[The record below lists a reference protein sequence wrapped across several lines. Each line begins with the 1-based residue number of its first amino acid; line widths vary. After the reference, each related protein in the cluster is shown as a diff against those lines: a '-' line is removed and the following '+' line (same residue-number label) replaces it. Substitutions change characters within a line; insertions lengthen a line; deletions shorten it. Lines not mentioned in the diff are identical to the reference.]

1 MPKKENLINQQFNRL
16 TVIQEAPSK
25 NKKTYWKC
33 KCICGNIVEVR
44 ADALKSGKVKSCG
57 CLNTETRSK
66 LGKSHIQDIT
76 NQKFGKLTALKR
88 TKKRQNTNLGYD
100 WECVC
105 DCGNHIIVPIT
116 YLKSGNTLS
125 CGCLK
130 KSLGEQEIAKLLIFL
145 NIKFETQKS
154 FINLISDK
162 NKKLKFDFY
171 LPDKNILIEFDGP
184 QHYQQT
190 NFTSIDGLKNDQK
203 KNEWSLMNQIS
214 LYRIPY
220 SELKNI
226 PKWKSLND
234 IQQDSFLVKT
244 INHYNLTNKI

>member
-1 MPKKENLINQQFNRL
+1 MPKKENLINQKFNRL
-16 TVIQEAPSK
+16 TVIAEASSK

-33 KCICGNIVEVR
+33 KCDCGKIIEAR
-44 ADALKSGKVKSCG
+44 TDSLKSGKIKSCG

-66 LGKSHIQDIT
+66 LGKSNIQDIT
-76 NQKFGKLTALKR
+76 NQKFGRLTALKR
-88 TKKRQNTNLGYD
+88 LENRQSNSLGYD
-100 WECVC
+100 WECIC
-105 DCGNHIIVPIT
+105 ECGNHVIVPIT

-130 KSLGEQEIAKLLIFL
+130 NSLGEQEIAKLLISL

-154 FINLISDK
+154 FENLISQR

-171 LPDKNILIEFDGP
+171 LSDQNILIEFDGP
-184 QHYQQT
+184 QHYKQT
-190 NFTSIDGLKNDQK
+190 NFTTIDGIKNDQL
-203 KNEWSLMNQIS
+203 KNEWSIINQIP

-226 PKWKSLND
+226 SKWKSLND
-234 IQQDSFLVKT
+234 IQKKEYLVQT
-244 INHYNLTNKI
+244 INHYNFN